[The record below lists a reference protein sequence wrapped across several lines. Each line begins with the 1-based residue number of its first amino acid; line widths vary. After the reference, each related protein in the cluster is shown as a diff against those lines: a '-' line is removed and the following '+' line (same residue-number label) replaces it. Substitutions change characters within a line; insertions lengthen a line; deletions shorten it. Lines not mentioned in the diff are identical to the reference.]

1 MPHRVQFNTEDI
13 DHSLAPYWTPLDS
26 EDDTKEQKSA
36 AFQAWLN
43 KNQPESAQNNNDFFT
58 SDIFCWKKE
67 SPVFSKYLA
76 RPGQW

>member
-43 KNQPESAQNNNDFFT
+43 KKPARKLHKIITTFLHQTFFAGKRKVQ
-58 SDIFCWKKE
+58 F
-67 SPVFSKYLA
+67 LA
-76 RPGQW
+76 NIWSGQ

>member
-43 KNQPESAQNNNDFFT
+43 KKP
-58 SDIFCWKKE
+58 
-67 SPVFSKYLA
+67 A
-76 RPGQW
+76 RKCTK